1 MQRIVYTNS
10 RGQSIMLGN
19 SRPFILEKIDGTGGT
34 KNTLLT
40 TKAPGQDGKSY
51 HGTLLE
57 ERTLN
62 ITGYICGNSLEDME
76 IKKQQLCSIF
86 NPKFKGKLIYTNNIG
101 EHAIGCIVQDSPTFK
116 DRTSTIQQ
124 FLIQLY
130 CPEPYWKDIE
140 ELKNEMAQWVGDFEF
155 DLEIP
160 QETGIEM
167 GHRIST
173 LIANCF
179 NSGDVE
185 CSIRVEFKALATVV
199 NPSILNV
206 YTQEFIKVKRTLTA
220 GDKLVIDTSFGNKR
234 VEMIKTNG
242 VIQNVFNYIT
252 LDTTFLQLDVG
263 DNLLRYD
270 AEEGIDNL
278 EVGIYY
284 TPKYVGV

>member
-1 MQRIVYTNS
+1 MQQIIYINS
-10 RGQSIMLGN
+10 RGQSITLGN
-19 SRPFILEKIDGTGGT
+19 SCPFVLEKIDGTGGT
-34 KNTLLT
+34 KSTLLT
-40 TKAPGQDGKSY
+40 TKAPGQDGKSH

-62 ITGYICGNSLEDME
+62 ITGYICGNSLEDMDT
-76 IKKQQLCSIF
+76 KKQQLCSIF

-101 EHAIGCIVQDSPTFK
+101 EHTTGCIVQDSPTFK

-124 FLIQLY
+124 FLIQLF

-140 ELKNEMAQWVGDFEF
+140 EIKNEMAQWVGDFMF
-155 DLEIP
+155 PLEILE
-160 QETGIEM
+160 ETGIEM
-167 GHRIST
+167 GHRVST

-179 NSGDVE
+179 NAGDAE
-185 CSIRVEFKALATVV
+185 CPIRVEFKALATVV

-234 VEMIKTNG
+234 VETIKTNG